1 MEHDTPLPEATGL
14 GTSETE
20 VTADFEERADMK
32 LLRLGLDIANEECE
46 VLAVVIVAVAVA
58 VAGVADCVLQSA
70 EFELINGVVEV
81 NAKAEVDGDVDA
93 DVDAKSGAAEPGR
106 EVMSSYAGGDA
117 LAPVNL
123 GPIAGSQVRSKSD

>member
-32 LLRLGLDIANEECE
+32 LLRLGLDIANDECE

-58 VAGVADCVLQSA
+58 GVANCVLQSA
-70 EFELINGVVEV
+70 GFELINGVVEV

>member
-20 VTADFEERADMK
+20 VTADFEERADIK
-32 LLRLGLDIANEECE
+32 LLRLGLDSANEECE

-58 VAGVADCVLQSA
+58 DAADCVLQSA
-70 EFELINGVVEV
+70 EFELIKGVVEV

-123 GPIAGSQVRSKSD
+123 GPIAGSQVRSESD